1 MDEKEI
7 MQALA
12 RPFAADE
19 VEWRASQ
26 CGMSKSGKPWVR
38 VLCYLTNRA
47 IMNRLDEVFGISHWR
62 NEYVK
67 WGNDSTLCGIS
78 VRINSEWITKW
89 DGASE
94 TDIEAVKGGL
104 SDAMK
109 RAAVQWGMGR
119 YLYNLTEGFA
129 ECTLE
134 PQRGNEWH
142 KAITKDKNNTIFWKA
157 PDLPDWALPEKP
169 GKGAP
174 DAGNAP
180 AGKTTRAN
188 QQPAPQGPAQ
198 GQNQPQGAPPAK
210 PPKPVT
216 PEEKAA
222 MLLRFMETLGVDRES
237 IESAMGAKVEDFT
250 PEETGIIRSAAQI
263 MKKTGVDFHA
273 AMTEVT
279 R

>member
-19 VEWRASQ
+19 VEWRASS
-26 CGMSKSGKPWVR
+26 CGVTAAGKPWVKA
-38 VLCYLTNRA
+38 LCYLTNRA
-47 IMNRLDEVFGISHWR
+47 IMNRLDEVFGIANWR

-78 VRINSEWITKW
+78 VRINNEWITKW

-119 YLYNLTEGFA
+119 YLYNLTEDFA
-129 ECTLE
+129 ECALE
-134 PQRGNEWH
+134 PKRGNEWH
-142 KAITKDKNNTIFWKA
+142 RAITKDKKNTIYWKA
-157 PDLPDWALPEKP
+157 PDLPDWALPGKSGNGNP
-169 GKGAP
+169 GASGA
-174 DAGNAP
+174 GKAP
-180 AGKTTRAN
+180 AGKTTRPEQKA
-188 QQPAPQGPAQ
+188 APQAPAQ
-198 GQNQPQGAPPAK
+198 GQNRPQGAPP
-210 PPKPVT
+210 PRPVT

-222 MLLRFMETLGVDRES
+222 MLLRFMGTLGVEREA
-237 IESAMGAKVEDFT
+237 IESAIGARVEEFT
-250 PEETGIIRSAAQI
+250 PEETGIVRNAAML
-263 MKKTGVDFHA
+263 MKKTGVDFQN
-273 AMTEVT
+273 AMSEVT